1 MHMYIYIQMYI
12 YIDTD
17 ISLSLSL
24 SLYIYIYICIYV
36 DLSMYF
42 KVPYIFIKTNVNK
55 PLYTCLH
62 LSRNVDGYPL

>member
-1 MHMYIYIQMYI
+1 
-12 YIDTD
+12 
-17 ISLSLSL
+17 
-24 SLYIYIYICIYV
+24 
-36 DLSMYF
+36 MYF